1 MDDFDIR
8 WERIQKELG
17 RQMNGDEQPVFSSG
31 RTLFGIRSTAEV
43 KMDEFA
49 RQIEEEQRAKRLAA
63 KAAAKAEAAAQNAES
78 TPKVMSAEGDVDSE
92 TTGNSDEG
100 ASPSKPTSENSSG
113 KGSGEAA
120 S

>member
-63 KAAAKAEAAAQNAES
+63 KTAAEAEAAAQETAGTPNA
-78 TPKVMSAEGDVDSE
+78 AEAGGDVDGETGGNLSE
-92 TTGNSDEG
+92 D
-100 ASPSKPTSENSSG
+100 ASPNKPTSENSS
-113 KGSGEAA
+113 SNDPEEAA

>member
-63 KAAAKAEAAAQNAES
+63 KAAAEAEAAAQETGGTPKGNGAES
-78 TPKVMSAEGDVDSE
+78 DVDGE
-92 TTGNSDEG
+92 TAGNSVED
-100 ASPSKPTSENSSG
+100 ASPNNPASDNSSG